1 MATNYN
7 KAVMKLL
14 KDLVNNE
21 QNNFKKKAYTNA
33 IKNLK
38 GITIHSTDD
47 IANIPGIGKSIFKKI
62 SDLIDTE
69 AAKPSIPGPERS
81 SASTSFDLEMVYGI
95 GPKQAEKLVKEHK
108 ITTYDMLM
116 NNLDLLNDK
125 QKIGAKYYNDLI
137 QRIPYDEMLKHETK
151 IKSIFNGMQIDR
163 WDIVGSF
170 RRMAHT
176 SGDIDVLIITELSLH
191 DIIHTLTEVGYI
203 KEVLALGKKKF
214 MGIVKLDSGS
224 VARRMDIMITP
235 PEEYVYSLL
244 YFTGSKENNVAMRK
258 KANALGYTMNEHRIE
273 KVKNGVKDVP
283 HMTEESEVYAFLEME
298 YVIPQKR

>member
-1 MATNYN
+1 MLTY
-7 KAVMKLL
+7 K
-14 KDLVNNE
+14 
-21 QNNFKKKAYTNA
+21 
-33 IKNLK
+33 
-38 GITIHSTDD
+38 

-151 IKSIFNGMQIDR
+151 IKSIF
-163 WDIVGSF
+163 
-170 RRMAHT
+170 
-176 SGDIDVLIITELSLH
+176 
-191 DIIHTLTEVGYI
+191 
-203 KEVLALGKKKF
+203 KK
-214 MGIVKLDSGS
+214 
-224 VARRMDIMITP
+224 T
-235 PEEYVYSLL
+235 
-244 YFTGSKENNVAMRK
+244 
-258 KANALGYTMNEHRIE
+258 
-273 KVKNGVKDVP
+273 
-283 HMTEESEVYAFLEME
+283 
-298 YVIPQKR
+298 